1 MNYLLSDH
9 NTWVW
14 FYFILYALTIIFLV
28 PNPIQSKTEVNSVE
42 NTEEKSLKFAS
53 NLILRTVLIFPMLFL
68 LKNSI

>member
-42 NTEEKSLKFAS
+42 NAEEKSLKFAS